1 VHFYLFVQQ
10 QALVGGR
17 LQYRHHGERNYV
29 EPQTTYS
36 EYRLAAE
43 PCALPQFFI
52 GAGSGW
58 ASPEATYGIICWALK
73 KHVIKKNMS

>member
-1 VHFYLFVQQ
+1 M
-10 QALVGGR
+10 
-17 LQYRHHGERNYV
+17 

-73 KHVIKKNMS
+73 KHVIKKKTCHKHNFNITLFRTACTYIRI